1 MDKNREFEQ
10 IYHQYYKPLYIYAL
24 KFVAEQIAQDIVQ
37 DIFVTIWNTPPVLR
51 TSLKS
56 YLFTAVR
63 NACLDYIKGMKVK
76 ENYINQ
82 RLLQLQLDEIA
93 YYQTEE
99 TSILEE
105 EQLNLIYTTIEEL
118 PEKCKEIFKLSYF
131 NNMKSNEIAQ
141 KLDLSVRTV
150 QNQLYKGLIKIREI
164 IMQKLNT

>member
-24 KFVAEQIAQDIVQ
+24 KFVTEQIAQDIVQ
-37 DIFVTIWNTPPVLR
+37 DIFLTIWNTPPVLR
-51 TSLKS
+51 ASLKS

-93 YYQTEE
+93 YYQTDE
-99 TSILEE
+99 TSILDE

-150 QNQLYKGLIKIREI
+150 QNQLYKGLSKIREI
-164 IMQKLNT
+164 IMQKLNK